1 MVIGLTGNIGC
12 GKSTLSNIFR
22 EKNIDVID
30 LDIISREIMLDK
42 DCLDEIVLN
51 FGENLRLKDNSLD
64 RKKLGSIVFN
74 DNEKLQKLNSI
85 THPRIKDKVRHIIKK
100 STSKYIIVDGA
111 LLIEAKFLDLVD
123 FLLLVT
129 CDYSVQIDRITK
141 RDNISIKDCELRINS
156 QMKQEEKKKYANYI
170 IDNSNDILTLKN
182 KIDKF
187 LCFLEED

>member
-12 GKSTLSNIFR
+12 GKSTLSNMFR